1 MLSEESISTMSKI
14 AKNPLT
20 GLGNMYQSIFYGSDY
35 QKIARAITS
44 PDGVKQ
50 LEKIAKLQKDKRQ
63 QGLAIVEFQRILEAT
78 DEPTNLGQ

>member
-1 MLSEESISTMSKI
+1 
-14 AKNPLT
+14 
-20 GLGNMYQSIFYGSDY
+20 MYQNIFYGRDY
-35 QKIARAITS
+35 QKIAQAITS